1 MKNFGFQ
8 QVFWIRSTD
17 LQILT
22 AGKHTFTSDD
32 RITLNHANNFDYR
45 DWSLEISNVKNE
57 DNGTYECQINT
68 EPKMKNY
75 VKLIV
80 KGIIVYM
87 LPFYTHTT

>member
-1 MKNFGFQ
+1 MFQ

-45 DWSLEISNVKNE
+45 DWSLVITNVKNE

-80 KGIIVYM
+80 KGIQNIYFAIFI
-87 LPFYTHTT
+87 FY